1 MQKHQDL
8 KAKEAQGILGANLGL
23 TWPGS
28 NPTVFSQVNSGI
40 GTNAKPGQGA
50 KLATQPIR
58 MSLTADD
65 ISMMMSLLNSSRSRW
80 EGSRSQIQTL
90 PV

>member
-1 MQKHQDL
+1 MQKHHDL

-65 ISMMMSLLNSSRSRW
+65 VSMMMSLLNSSHSR
-80 EGSRSQIQTL
+80 
-90 PV
+90 